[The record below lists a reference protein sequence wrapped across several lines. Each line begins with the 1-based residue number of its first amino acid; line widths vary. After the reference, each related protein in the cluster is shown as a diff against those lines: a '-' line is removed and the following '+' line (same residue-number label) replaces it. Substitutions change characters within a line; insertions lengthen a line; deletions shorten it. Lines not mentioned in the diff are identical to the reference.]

1 MPKVSEAGY
10 EELEHT
16 ADWALRV
23 WAPDLAGLLEQAARG
38 MLELCGVSIDTSE
51 RHTRHLELGALDRE
65 SLLVSFL
72 GELLHIL
79 SEEKIA
85 FDHFSLKVDNA
96 KLSVELKGGHA
107 IEQRKEIKAVTYHNL
122 SIRETERGLETE
134 IVFDV

>member
-1 MPKVSEAGY
+1 MPKVAKAGY
-10 EELEHT
+10 QELEHT

-38 MLELCGVSIDTSE
+38 MLALCGVSIDTGA
-51 RHTRHLELGALDRE
+51 RQTRHLELRAADQE

-72 GELLHIL
+72 GEVLHIM
-79 SEEKIA
+79 SEEKLA
-85 FDHFSLKVDNA
+85 FDEFNIELQGSSLKT
-96 KLSVELKGGHA
+96 KLNGGHI

-122 SIRETERGLETE
+122 SIRATDHGLETE

>member
-1 MPKVSEAGY
+1 LPPKEAGY

-23 WAPDLAGLLEQAARG
+23 WALDLAGLLEQAARG
-38 MLELCGVSIDTSE
+38 MLELCGVSISKNE
-51 RHTRHLELGALDRE
+51 PVVRRLEITGLDRE

-85 FDHFSLKVDNA
+85 FDKFDLRVGDTKISA
-96 KLSVELKGGHA
+96 ELKGGLVDD
-107 IEQRKEIKAVTYHNL
+107 QREEIKAVTYHNL
-122 SIRETERGLETE
+122 SIHETEHGLETE